1 MSSYVSV
8 NAEKCK
14 GCWLCVDSCPSN
26 LFRITNKKNSKGSPV
41 IEMVDQK
48 FCIGTDC
55 VKCIDICPDNAFI
68 APDQKSDKISSTFY
82 WLGKKLSQNVLD
94 RKNLR

>member
-1 MSSYVSV
+1 MAKYVSV

-26 LFRITNKKNSKGSPV
+26 LFRVSSNKNNKGYNV

-48 FCIGTDC
+48 FCSGNDC
-55 VKCIDICPDNAFI
+55 LKCIDICPDNAFI
-68 APDQKSDKISSTFY
+68 KPSEDPDKISSTFY
-82 WLGKKLSQNVLD
+82 WLGKKLTQNVLD